1 MAEEQL
7 KKKKSRKGLWIGLAV
22 IFFAIIGFASTN
34 KENKNTNSSTQNS
47 ATQNTNTTVTN
58 TVAAKTPEQILQTG
72 LASTVKKTGTTNVT
86 LGEYKV
92 QASDANRPAGSQMV
106 TVNVNV
112 KDYYNKSAFMKDT
125 GKLTSTIFQT
135 TYGVSNLNAYD
146 VIVKYIGETTDKYGN
161 KTNDTYVVYAID
173 KLTYQKVNW
182 QNFDQTTL
190 CDFLKSESANTNEAT
205 PACSLL
211 ANIQ

>member
-22 IFFAIIGFASTN
+22 VFFAIIGFASQ
-34 KENKNTNSSTQNS
+34 KGENKNTNSSTQNTE
-47 ATQNTNTTVTN
+47 AQNTNVAVVN
-58 TVAAKTPEQILQTG
+58 TAPKTPEQTLQAG
-72 LASTVKKTGTTNVT
+72 LTSVVKKTGTTNVT
-86 LGEYKV
+86 FGDYKV
-92 QASDANRPAGSQMV
+92 QASDSNRPAGTQMI

-112 KDYYNKSAFMKDT
+112 KDFYNKSAFTKDT
-125 GKLTSTIFQT
+125 GKLASTIFQT
-135 TYGVSNLNAYD
+135 AYSVSGLNAYD

-161 KTNDTYVVYAID
+161 KTNNTMIVYAID

-182 QNFDQTTL
+182 QNFDQATL